1 MNKTGFTIVELVL
14 VIMIM
19 AALAMIVAPV
29 FQNSI
34 PRIKLRSEAR
44 KLMAETRNVQQQAI
58 SSNATYVINFIDG
71 TDTLTISYFDEDS
84 NEHFRYSYTLD
95 PSIDLVNTSF
105 SGNKLEFNILGEP
118 SEGGDIVIRNNRN
131 ESSIIRVAPST
142 GKVSIVE

>member
-1 MNKTGFTIVELVL
+1 MNKTGFTIIELVL
-14 VIMIM
+14 VITIM

-34 PRIKLRSEAR
+34 PRIKLYSEAR
-44 KLMAETRNVQQQAI
+44 KLMAEIRNVQQEAI
-58 SSNATYVINFIDG
+58 SSNATYAINFIGG
-71 TDTLTISYFDEDS
+71 TDTLKISYFDENN

-105 SGNKLEFNILGEP
+105 TGNNLQFNILGEP
-118 SEGGDIVIRNNRN
+118 SEGGDIVIANNRN

-142 GKVSIVE
+142 GKVSIIK